1 MRVPPPPSTPD
12 RINVT
17 KRYNRKC
24 VLHSAH
30 SVRQIRLRYIY
41 MGVSFFPYLYCDWFI
56 SLTHLFATS
65 CPLPFD
71 RKYDRMEDNAEF
83 ISVIFVTS
91 GTRGDR
97 LLFKYPFELDNEN
110 AVALRSK

>member
-1 MRVPPPPSTPD
+1 
-12 RINVT
+12 
-17 KRYNRKC
+17 
-24 VLHSAH
+24 
-30 SVRQIRLRYIY
+30 
-41 MGVSFFPYLYCDWFI
+41 MGASFFPYLYCDWFI
-56 SLTHLFATS
+56 SLTQLFATS